1 MIQPDYSHWQSLPQI
16 TTISSQEGLPLILL
30 KGDFGS
36 AKFAIQGA
44 HLIEFTPK
52 NQPPLLFVSRKSH
65 FAPGKAVRGGVPV
78 IFPWFGP
85 REGHPEAPM
94 HGLVRTRP
102 WTVDSI
108 TVPEAGSAKV
118 CFSFVSDAETQ
129 SVWPYAF
136 HLKLEFTL
144 GAALEI
150 RWTVENTGREAFSF
164 EQALHP
170 YFPVED
176 VGQARVSGLEGAS
189 YIDKSDHLQ
198 RKIDSASAVTFAAE
212 TDRLYLD
219 TDATCVLED
228 PAAGR
233 EIIFEKQ
240 GSHSSVVWNPWIAKA
255 AALADLDDADWQR
268 FVCVE
273 QVNAAQNAVQLLP
286 SATHIFAVR
295 YFSQTLGLIHP

>member
-1 MIQPDYSHWQSLPQI
+1 MTQIDYSHWQSLPKISI
-16 TTISSQEGLPLILL
+16 TSSEEGLPLLL
-30 KGDFGS
+30 LRGDFGS

-52 NQPPLLFVSRKSH
+52 DQAPLLFVSSKSH
-65 FAPGKAVRGGVPV
+65 FAPGKAIRGGIPV

-102 WTVDSI
+102 WTIDSI
-108 TVPEAGSAKV
+108 EVPETGSAKV

-129 SVWPYAF
+129 SVWPFAF
-136 HLKLEFTL
+136 RLNLEFTL
-144 GAALEI
+144 GTALEI

-176 VGQARVSGLEGAS
+176 IGQARVSGLQGAS
-189 YIDKSDHLQ
+189 YIDKSDHLE
-198 RKIDSASAVTFAAE
+198 RKLDLLPAVTFAAE

-219 TDATCVLED
+219 TTATCVLED

-233 EIIFEKQ
+233 AIIFEKQ

-273 QVNAAQNAVQLLP
+273 QVNAAQNAVRLEPL
-286 SATHIFAVR
+286 ATHIFAAR
-295 YFSQTLGLIHP
+295 YFSQTL

>member
-1 MIQPDYSHWQSLPQI
+1 MIQSDYSHWQSLPKI
-16 TTISSQEGLPLILL
+16 TTISSEEGLPLILL

-52 NQPPLLFVSRKSH
+52 DQPPLLFVSRKSH
-65 FAPGKAVRGGVPV
+65 FAPGKAVRGGIPV

-85 REGHPEAPM
+85 REGYPEAPM
-94 HGLVRTRP
+94 HGLVRTRL
-102 WTVDSI
+102 WTIDSI
-108 TVPEAGSAKV
+108 TVPDVGAAKV

-136 HLKLEFTL
+136 RLKLEFTL

-150 RWTVENTGREAFSF
+150 RWTVENTGHEAFSF

-176 VGQARVSGLEGAS
+176 VGQARVSGLQGAS

-198 RKIDSASAVTFAAE
+198 RKVDSTSAVTFAAE

-240 GSHSSVVWNPWIAKA
+240 GSLSSVVWNPWIAKA
-255 AALADLDDADWQR
+255 AALPDLDDADWQR

-273 QVNAAQNAVQLLP
+273 QVNAAQNAVRLLP

>member
-1 MIQPDYSHWQSLPQI
+1 MLQSDYSHWQLLPNI
-16 TTISSQEGLPLILL
+16 TITSSTEGLPLILL
-30 KGDFGS
+30 EGHFGS

-52 NQPPLLFVSRKSH
+52 AQAPLLFVSSKSH
-65 FAPGKAVRGGVPV
+65 FAPGKAIRGGVPV

-94 HGLVRTRP
+94 HGLVRNRP
-102 WTVDSI
+102 WTIDSI
-108 TVPEAGSAKV
+108 EVPDLGPAKV

-129 SVWPYAF
+129 AVWPYAF
-136 HLKLEFTL
+136 RLKLEFTL
-144 GAALEI
+144 GVALEI

-170 YFPVED
+170 YFPVQD
-176 VGQARVSGLEGAS
+176 VGQARVLGLQGAS

-198 RKIDSASAVTFAAE
+198 RKLDTAPAVTFAAE

-219 TDATCVLED
+219 TDRTCVLQD
-228 PAAGR
+228 PAAAR
-233 EIIFEKQ
+233 ELVFEKQ

-255 AALADLDDADWQR
+255 AALADLDDADWRR

-273 QVNAAQNAVQLLP
+273 QVNAAQNAIQLPP
-286 SATHIFAVR
+286 SAAHIFAVR
-295 YFSQTLGLIHP
+295 YFSQTLEMIHP